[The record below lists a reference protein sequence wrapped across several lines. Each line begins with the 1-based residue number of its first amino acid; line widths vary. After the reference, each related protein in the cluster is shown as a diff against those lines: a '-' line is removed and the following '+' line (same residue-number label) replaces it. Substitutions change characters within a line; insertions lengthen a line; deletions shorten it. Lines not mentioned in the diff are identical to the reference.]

1 MKKIMLVFAVMLMLV
16 MVSSCLQRQ
25 VYAPDPPEAW
35 SYKSI
40 SNPADNKNFTVSI
53 TPAYWS
59 SYRQGY
65 GWHAF
70 DLSVVNKTN
79 KNIEIV
85 WDKTLFISDGSTRG
99 RFMFEGVV
107 YKERNDPK
115 PNDVVF
121 ANSTFTRLILP
132 CALVEYMSAISI
144 GGRIQYPAKWF
155 HHIIPPGETG
165 AYITVKVDNNEISEK
180 VLINIRK
187 E

>member
-1 MKKIMLVFAVMLMLV
+1 MKKIMLVFAAVMLMLV

-40 SNPADNKNFTVSI
+40 SNPADNKDLTVSI

-132 CALVEYMSAISI
+132 CALVEYLGASSI
-144 GGRIQYPAKWF
+144 GWF